1 MSLVLSLAPASDIPI
16 YRQIIQHIRRAVVQ
30 GQLGLGEQLPAVRV
44 LAEALVVNPNTV
56 ARAYQELIR
65 DGLLESRSG
74 VGVFVAEKMRQVFSD
89 DERERR
95 ISHAVEQLLHEA
107 LLLNFSLPEIRTTL
121 DTQWKALQ
129 TQLANRRKK

>member
-1 MSLVLSLAPASDIPI
+1 MSLIFSLSPASDIPI
-16 YRQIIQHIRRAVVQ
+16 YRQITQHIRRAVVR

-44 LAEALVVNPNTV
+44 LAEALVVIPNTV

-74 VGVFVAEKMRQVFSD
+74 VGVFVAEKMRQIFSQ

-95 ISHAVEQLLHEA
+95 LHQAIEPLLHEA
-107 LLLNFSLPEIRTTL
+107 LMLHFSLPEIRAAVEE
-121 DTQWKALQ
+121 QWKKLP
-129 TQLANRRKK
+129 ANVKP

>member
-1 MSLVLSLAPASDIPI
+1 MSLVFSLSPASDIPI
-16 YRQIIQHIRRAVVQ
+16 YRQITQHIRRAVVQ
-30 GQLGLGEQLPAVRV
+30 GHLELGEQLPAVRV

-74 VGVFVAEKMRQVFSD
+74 VGVFVAERMRQLFSQ

-95 ISHAVEQLLHEA
+95 LDHAIEQLLHEGV
-107 LLLNFSLPEIRTTL
+107 LLDFSLPELRAAL
-121 DTQWKALQ
+121 ETQWKTLQ
-129 TQLANRRKK
+129 TQLPTRRKK

>member
-1 MSLVLSLAPASDIPI
+1 VI
-16 YRQIIQHIRRAVVQ
+16 Q

-74 VGVFVAEKMRQVFSD
+74 IGVFVAEKMRQIFSD
-89 DERERR
+89 NERERR
-95 ISHAVEQLLHEA
+95 IEHAVEQLLYEA
-107 LLLNFSLPEIRTTL
+107 LLLNFSLPEIRL
-121 DTQWKALQ
+121 VLENQWKTLQ
-129 TQLANRRKK
+129 TQLATRRKK